1 MSNNAMTARK
11 MRTERDHARMLLGDM
26 ILDCF
31 PDGWQTVDFEGV
43 ASVIRKN
50 GAVFGRRRVN
60 FQTTEEASARMRQW
74 EADNR

>member
-1 MSNNAMTARK
+1 MSKTSMTSRK
-11 MRTERDHARMLLGDM
+11 MRTERDHARMLLGDL

-43 ASVIRKN
+43 ASIIKRNGEVFARK
-50 GAVFGRRRVN
+50 RVN
-60 FQTTEEASARMRQW
+60 FQTTEEASERMRQW